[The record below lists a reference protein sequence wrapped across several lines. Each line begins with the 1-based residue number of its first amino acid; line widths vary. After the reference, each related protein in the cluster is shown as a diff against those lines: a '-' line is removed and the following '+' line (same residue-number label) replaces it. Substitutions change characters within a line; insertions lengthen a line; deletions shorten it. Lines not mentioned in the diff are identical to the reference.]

1 VLDSGRSIR
10 SPFADPG
17 RAEPPVWAYCRELC
31 GPTGSERAVA
41 ATLAALG
48 NGAGASV
55 TSQDGLLRLTRAT
68 AAKHASDGLNGKVSR
83 GESLAVCLTTP
94 ARLVARAQNELA
106 PGDQRELKKHLQ
118 GCLVCKATGIK
129 MTRAERVF
137 AVMDAGMAA
146 TSPEADPAQTAAGAF
161 AASPPPGVNPLQAGL
176 ESGRDR
182 AAVRAYCRELCDPTA
197 IEVAVA
203 ASVAGRQGSNGASAA
218 GWGELLRTTRVVAA
232 KHVLDCSNGSKRN
245 RQCIATPARLAALA
259 NGELDR
265 GERRELRE
273 HLQQCMAC
281 QATKIKMD
289 RAERAFATMAPADIA
304 TEPRSEPIAPRLEP
318 IAPRPQPIEPQ
329 PQPIAPRLE
338 PIAPRPQPIEPQPQP
353 IEPQPQPIAP
363 RLRPAAEP
371 ITWQRASAAEAT
383 ATALA
388 AAAAAKAAGAT
399 AAPAPAH
406 ARPRSRPPRERDRQR
421 RAGLIGVAVLAT
433 VAILAVVAAALVLD
447 SGSSSPT
454 IPHVQAV
461 VKTPATSTPSHVTT
475 TRHPAKPKSATHRA
489 AKPHRAAAKAHRT
502 VKPKPTPA
510 VHIVASVPV
519 RPVTV
524 TPVAPRR
531 AVTPVVVAKPPA
543 AKPSTPSVTP
553 QGGSL
558 PAQSA
563 PTKGI
568 GSK

>member
-1 VLDSGRSIR
+1 MLDSGRSIR

-329 PQPIAPRLE
+329 PQPIAP
-338 PIAPRPQPIEPQPQP
+338 QPQP

>member
-1 VLDSGRSIR
+1 MLDSGRSIR

-329 PQPIAPRLE
+329 PQPIAPRL
-338 PIAPRPQPIEPQPQP
+338 Q
-353 IEPQPQPIAP
+353 
-363 RLRPAAEP
+363 PAAEP

>member
-1 VLDSGRSIR
+1 MLDSGRSIR

-329 PQPIAPRLE
+329 PQPIAPRL
-338 PIAPRPQPIEPQPQP
+338 Q
-353 IEPQPQPIAP
+353 
-363 RLRPAAEP
+363 PAAEP

-447 SGSSSPT
+447 SGSSRPT

>member
-203 ASVAGRQGSNGASAA
+203 ASVAGRQGSNGAPAA

-304 TEPRSEPIAPRLEP
+304 TEPQPQPIAPRLEP

-329 PQPIAPRLE
+329 PQPIAPRL
-338 PIAPRPQPIEPQPQP
+338 Q
-353 IEPQPQPIAP
+353 
-363 RLRPAAEP
+363 PAAEP

>member
-203 ASVAGRQGSNGASAA
+203 ASVAGRQGSNGAPAA

-329 PQPIAPRLE
+329 PQPIAPRL
-338 PIAPRPQPIEPQPQP
+338 Q
-353 IEPQPQPIAP
+353 
-363 RLRPAAEP
+363 PAAEP

>member
-1 VLDSGRSIR
+1 MLDSGRSIR

-203 ASVAGRQGSNGASAA
+203 ASVAGRQGSNGAPAA

-329 PQPIAPRLE
+329 PQPIAPRL
-338 PIAPRPQPIEPQPQP
+338 Q
-353 IEPQPQPIAP
+353 
-363 RLRPAAEP
+363 PAAEP